1 MKKDAYISFR
11 TDKETKDKLEAF
23 AKSKKWTLS
32 ILIED
37 IVQKWLEEKDSD
49 KP

>member
-11 TDKETKDKLEAF
+11 TDNKTKSELEAF

-32 ILIED
+32 VLMED
-37 IVQKWLEEKDSD
+37 IVQKWLEENAAAKD
-49 KP
+49 